1 MTHLQRELDKLK
13 RKILGL
19 GALVE
24 DNLRLAFQAIEQRD
38 AAKARRV
45 IETDV
50 LIDQNEV
57 EIEEECLKI
66 LALYQPVASD
76 LRFVAAV
83 IKINSELER
92 IGDLAEN
99 IAKRALQLLDE
110 PAVTPPHTVAVMAER
125 TETILERALDA
136 LVRQDAVT
144 AREVLVADR
153 EIDALYRQLLEE
165 LKTLLRDRDHL
176 DERLEAVVLLFSVAR
191 YLERLAD
198 HATNIAEDVLYM
210 VEGEIQRHIDP
221 AVAPGTADELLRMRD
236 LGFGDE
242 SC

>member
-1 MTHLQRELDKLK
+1 MTHLQRETDRLK

-24 DNLRLAFQAIEQRD
+24 ENLRLAFQAIEQRD

-45 IETDV
+45 VETDV
-50 LIDQNEV
+50 VIDQNEV
-57 EIEEECLKI
+57 EIEEDCLKI
-66 LALYQPVASD
+66 LALYQPVAGD

-110 PAVTPPHTVAVMAER
+110 PPIQAPHTVAVMADR
-125 TETILERALDA
+125 TETILEHALDA
-136 LVRQDAVT
+136 LVRQDALT
-144 AREVLVADR
+144 AREVLIADH
-153 EIDALYRQLLEE
+153 EIDALYRQLLDE
-165 LKTLLRDRDHL
+165 LKAMLRDHPDLL
-176 DERLEAVVLLFSVAR
+176 DAMVLLFSVAR

-210 VEGEIQRHIDP
+210 VEGSIQRHGKEP
-221 AVAPGTADELLRMRD
+221 VTPGSAEQLLGMRD

-242 SC
+242 TC

>member
-1 MTHLQRELDKLK
+1 MRHLLRETDRLK
-13 RKILGL
+13 RKILAL

-24 DNLRLAFQAIEQRD
+24 ENLRLAFRAIEQRD
-38 AAKARRV
+38 AAKARQV
-45 IETDV
+45 IATDV

-57 EIEEECLKI
+57 EVEEECLKI

-83 IKINSELER
+83 IKINSDLER

-99 IAKRALQLLDE
+99 IARRALDLLE
-110 PAVTPPHTVAVMAER
+110 EYPVIPPATVTVMADR
-125 TETILERALDA
+125 AETILEKALDA

-144 AREVLVADR
+144 ARDVLLADR
-153 EIDALYRQLLEE
+153 EIDDLYRQLLDE
-165 LKTLLRDRDHL
+165 LKSMLRGDPEHL
-176 DERLEAVVLLFSVAR
+176 DAIVLLFSVAR

-210 VEGEIQRHIDP
+210 VEGEIQRHTEAP
-221 AVAPGTADELLRMRD
+221 VAPGTAEELLQMRD
-236 LGFGDE
+236 LGFTDKD
-242 SC
+242 C

>member
-1 MTHLQRELDKLK
+1 MGHLQRETDRLK
-13 RKILGL
+13 RKILAL

-24 DNLRLAFQAIEQRD
+24 DSLRLAFQAIELRD
-38 AAKARRV
+38 AAKARKV
-45 IETDV
+45 IATDV

-66 LALYQPVASD
+66 LALYQPVAGD

-99 IAKRALQLLDE
+99 IAKRALELLDE
-110 PAVTPPHTVAVMAER
+110 HPVPTPDTVAVLADR
-125 TETILERALDA
+125 TGTILERALDA

-144 AREVLVADR
+144 AREVLLADA

-165 LKTLLRDRDHL
+165 LKAILRADLEHL
-176 DERLEAVVLLFSVAR
+176 DAIVLMFSVAR

-198 HATNIAEDVLYM
+198 HATNLAEDVLYM
-210 VEGEIQRHIDP
+210 VEGEIQRHAP
-221 AVAPGTADELLRMRD
+221 ATVAPGTAEELIQFRD
-236 LGFGDE
+236 PGCDDPA
-242 SC
+242 S

>member
-1 MTHLQRELDKLK
+1 MRHLQREVDRLK

-24 DNLRLAFQAIEQRD
+24 ESLRLAFQAIEQRD
-38 AAKARRV
+38 AAKARKV
-45 IETDV
+45 IATDV

-66 LALYQPVASD
+66 LALYQPVAGD

-99 IAKRALQLLDE
+99 IAKRALDLLDE
-110 PAVTPPHTVAVMAER
+110 FPVVPPPTVAVLADR
-125 TETILERALDA
+125 SGTILELALDA
-136 LVRQDAVT
+136 LVRQDAIT
-144 AREVLVADR
+144 AREVLVADN
-153 EIDALYRQLLEE
+153 EIDALYRQLLDE
-165 LKTLLRDRDHL
+165 LKTILRGDQEHMD
-176 DERLEAVVLLFSVAR
+176 AIVLLFSVAR

-210 VEGEIQRHIDP
+210 VEGEIQRHVADP
-221 AVAPGTADELLRMRD
+221 VAPGTAEELLQMRD
-236 LGFGDE
+236 LGFTDGA
-242 SC
+242 C

>member
-1 MTHLQRELDKLK
+1 MGHLQRETDRLK
-13 RKILGL
+13 RKILAL

-24 DNLRLAFQAIEQRD
+24 ESLRLAFQAIEQRD
-38 AAKARRV
+38 AARARRV
-45 IETDV
+45 IATDV

-66 LALYQPVASD
+66 LALYQPVAGD

-99 IAKRALQLLDE
+99 IAKRALDLLE
-110 PAVTPPHTVAVMAER
+110 EFPVAPPATVTVLGER
-125 TETILERALDA
+125 SGQILERALDA

-144 AREVLVADR
+144 AREVLVADH

-165 LKTLLRDRDHL
+165 LKAMLRADQEHMD
-176 DERLEAVVLLFSVAR
+176 AIVLLFSVAR

-210 VEGEIQRHIDP
+210 VEGEIQRHTQDP
-221 AVAPGTADELLRMRD
+221 VAPGTAEELLQMRD
-236 LGFGDE
+236 LGFADGG
-242 SC
+242 C

>member
-1 MTHLQRELDKLK
+1 MTHLQRETDKLK
-13 RKILGL
+13 RRILGL
-19 GALVE
+19 GAQVE
-24 DNLRLAFQAIEQRD
+24 DSLRLAFEAIEQRD
-38 AAKARRV
+38 AAKGWRV

-50 LIDQNEV
+50 IIDQNEV

-66 LALYQPVASD
+66 LALYQPVAGD

-99 IAKRALQLLDE
+99 IARRALQLLDE
-110 PAVTPPHTVAVMAER
+110 PAVTPPNTVAVMADC
-125 TETILERALDA
+125 TGTILERALDA

-144 AREVLVADR
+144 AREVLIADR
-153 EIDALYRQLLEE
+153 KIDVLYRRLLEE
-165 LKTLLRDRDHL
+165 LKTLLRDRERL

-210 VEGEIQRHIDP
+210 VEGEIQRHLEP
-221 AVAPGTADELLRMRD
+221 LARLGTTDELLTMRE

-242 SC
+242 SR

>member
-1 MTHLQRELDKLK
+1 MRHLQRETDRLK
-13 RKILGL
+13 RKILAL

-24 DNLRLAFQAIEQRD
+24 ESLRQAFQAIEQRD

-45 IETDV
+45 IATDM

-66 LALYQPVASD
+66 LALYQPVAGD

-99 IAKRALQLLDE
+99 IAKRALDLLDE
-110 PAVTPPHTVAVMAER
+110 YPVSAPATVAVLVDR
-125 TETILERALDA
+125 TGTILEHALDA
-136 LVRQDAVT
+136 LVRQDSGM
-144 AREVLVADR
+144 ARDVMAADN
-153 EIDALYRQLLEE
+153 EIDDLYRQLLDE
-165 LKTLLRDRDHL
+165 LKTILRDDPEHL
-176 DERLEAVVLLFSVAR
+176 DAIVLLFSVAR

-210 VEGEIQRHIDP
+210 VEGEIQRHGHE
-221 AVAPGTADELLRMRD
+221 AVAPGTAEELLQLRD
-236 LGFGDE
+236 LGFRDE

>member
-1 MTHLQRELDKLK
+1 MTHLQRELDRLK

-24 DNLRLAFQAIEQRD
+24 NSLRSAFQAIDQRD
-38 AAKARRV
+38 AGKARCV
-45 IETDV
+45 IETDI
-50 LIDQNEV
+50 LIDQSEV

-66 LALYQPVASD
+66 LALYQPVAGD

-110 PAVTPPHTVAVMAER
+110 PAVVPPHTVAVMAER

-153 EIDALYRQLLEE
+153 EIDALYRRLLEE
-165 LKTLLRDRDHL
+165 LKMLLRDREHL

-210 VEGEIQRHIDP
+210 VEGAIQRHIEP
-221 AVAPGTADELLRMRD
+221 AVAAGSADELLRLRD
-236 LGFGDE
+236 LGCGE
-242 SC
+242 EPL

>member
-1 MTHLQRELDKLK
+1 MRHLQRETDRLK
-13 RKILGL
+13 RKILAL

-24 DNLRLAFQAIEQRD
+24 ESLRLAFQAIEQRD
-38 AAKARRV
+38 AAKARKV
-45 IETDV
+45 IATDV

-66 LALYQPVASD
+66 LALYQPVAGD

-99 IAKRALQLLDE
+99 IAKRALDLLDE
-110 PAVTPPHTVAVMAER
+110 YPVPAPVTVAVLADR
-125 TETILERALDA
+125 TGTILERALDA
-136 LVRQDAVT
+136 LVRQDAIT

-153 EIDALYRQLLEE
+153 EIDALYRQLLDE
-165 LKTLLRDRDHL
+165 LKAILRADHEHI
-176 DERLEAVVLLFSVAR
+176 DAIVLLFSVAR
-191 YLERLAD
+191 HLERLAD

-210 VEGEIQRHIDP
+210 VEGEIQRHVADP
-221 AVAPGTADELLRMRD
+221 VAPGTAEELLQMRD
-236 LGFGDE
+236 LGFTDGA
-242 SC
+242 C

>member
-1 MTHLQRELDKLK
+1 MRHLQRETDRLK
-13 RKILGL
+13 RKILAL

-24 DNLRLAFQAIEQRD
+24 ESLRLAFQAIEQRD

-45 IETDV
+45 IATDV

-66 LALYQPVASD
+66 LALYQPVAGD

-99 IAKRALQLLDE
+99 IAKRALDLLDQV
-110 PAVTPPHTVAVMAER
+110 PITPPNTVWVLADR
-125 TETILERALDA
+125 TGSILERALDA

-144 AREVLVADR
+144 AREVLVADL
-153 EIDALYRQLLEE
+153 EIDALYKQLIEE
-165 LKTLLRDRDHL
+165 LKTMLREQEGHL
-176 DERLEAVVLLFSVAR
+176 DAVVLLFSVAR

-210 VEGEIQRHIDP
+210 VEGEIQRH
-221 AVAPGTADELLRMRD
+221 AQETLVAPGTAEELLQMRD
-236 LGFGDE
+236 LGFGKDDI
-242 SC
+242 C

>member
-144 AREVLVADR
+144 AREVLVADS
-153 EIDALYRQLLEE
+153 EIDALYRRLLEE

-210 VEGEIQRHIDP
+210 VEGEIQRHIEP
-221 AVAPGTADELLRMRD
+221 AVGSDTADELLRMRD
-236 LGFGDE
+236 FRRGDE